1 MTFRSRMGTSSSG
14 TCPMQDA
21 NREAK
26 RRVLVSKL
34 DMVINSA
41 GEEVAAQP
49 STHVAMFAGDL
60 PYGPDGNVYRQY
72 NGAAG
77 LQLAAVQVQH
87 SFSSKPLRG
96 HYLDYYE
103 KVT

>member
-14 TCPMQDA
+14 TCPMQNA

-26 RRVLVSKL
+26 RGVLVSKL
-34 DMVINSA
+34 DIAINSA

-60 PYGPDGNVYRQY
+60 PYGPDGSVYRQS

-77 LQLAAVQVQH
+77 LQIGALR
-87 SFSSKPLRG
+87 FSTPVRASPSGATTSTTTRR
-96 HYLDYYE
+96 
-103 KVT
+103 